1 MGASPTTYR
10 ALAAWGIPEWV
21 VAGASCTAMVT
32 PIQGEHSMNQ
42 KTFSFVASV
51 IFLLVAL
58 GHVLRLA
65 FGWHAVVNM
74 WAVPMWV
81 SWVALLIAG
90 FLAFEGFRLS
100 MRP

>member
-1 MGASPTTYR
+1 
-10 ALAAWGIPEWV
+10 
-21 VAGASCTAMVT
+21 MVT
-32 PIQGEHSMNQ
+32 PIKGERTMNQ
-42 KTFSFVASV
+42 KTFSFVASA

-74 WAVPMWV
+74 WVVPMWV
-81 SWVALLIAG
+81 SWVAFPISG

-100 MRP
+100 RRP

>member
-1 MGASPTTYR
+1 
-10 ALAAWGIPEWV
+10 
-21 VAGASCTAMVT
+21 
-32 PIQGEHSMNQ
+32 MNQ

-74 WAVPMWV
+74 WAVPTWV
-81 SWVALLIAG
+81 SWVALLISG

-100 MRP
+100 GRP